1 MPKCILV
8 CYSNSLYFSSYQSLV
23 TLCLHII
30 IYRAYQSLSVFH
42 IIIIYD
48 LGSSLRLGDLHT
60 RLSLTYLFF
69 MVSIRRLLSY
79 KLAPHSR
86 LPFPVPL

>member
-1 MPKCILV
+1 MPT
-8 CYSNSLYFSSYQSLV
+8 Y
-23 TLCLHII
+23 II
-30 IYRAYQSLSVFH
+30 CRSYQSLSVFH
-42 IIIIYD
+42 IIYD

-60 RLSLTYLFF
+60 RSSLTYLFF

-79 KLAPHSR
+79 KLVPHSR